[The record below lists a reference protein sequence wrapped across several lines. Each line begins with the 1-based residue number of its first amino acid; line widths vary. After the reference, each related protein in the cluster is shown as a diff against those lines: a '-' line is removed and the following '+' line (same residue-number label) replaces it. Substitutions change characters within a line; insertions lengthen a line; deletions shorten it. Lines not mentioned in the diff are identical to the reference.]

1 MRWGEM
7 WEGRIMIYLMLE
19 KSANI
24 EYFITQLKNDGTG
37 KNEKKQNIWLG
48 RKIQKDKYLISI
60 SVFVF

>member
-1 MRWGEM
+1 M

-48 RKIQKDKYLISI
+48 HKIQ
-60 SVFVF
+60 

>member
-1 MRWGEM
+1 
-7 WEGRIMIYLMLE
+7 MIYLMLE

-60 SVFVF
+60 SVFVFWCKKN